1 MHLLWATW
9 KNGNGCMDFA
19 RIVKSSSACV
29 WNIRQIDK
37 YLLFI
42 WLLYQLTL
50 KWPQFF
56 SPSFDDYNIIKY
68 HNKHG
73 HITHSLAHCKNVKRY
88 WSFNR
93 IFCLMGPKL
102 SFVVIN
108 NLIMLEW
115 NVTDWLHATFVTTCY
130 ILVLC
135 SAPSVPQLVVQSQRR
150 PLLGHSPGWKRL
162 LALSHLRHY

>member
-1 MHLLWATW
+1 MINYNLQCIYCGSHGKMEMAAWTLH
-9 KNGNGCMDFA
+9 A

-56 SPSFDDYNIIKY
+56 SPSSDDYNIIKY

-88 WSFNR
+88 YRSCNR
-93 IFCLMGPKL
+93 ICCLMGPKL
-102 SFVVIN
+102 SFVAIN

-115 NVTDWLHATFVTTCY
+115 NVTDITDDMWHLWHVSY
-130 ILVLC
+130 I
-135 SAPSVPQLVVQSQRR
+135 
-150 PLLGHSPGWKRL
+150 
-162 LALSHLRHY
+162 